1 MFRFNIAHH
10 VHEDR
15 LLIAIHRYDYQ
26 TLDSVLFTSLEV
38 NANILLTL
46 LRHDNLLPALP
57 FQILADLIDPRGENA
72 GSTLTN
78 YHIVRHFES
87 LGTWKGQ
94 TVDFSLGPDVVAD
107 YAGRPDQ
114 DMAVLVQTE
123 GLGPIIAA
131 ERLGTGRP

>member
-1 MFRFNIAHH
+1 MPRRINSFDYVVQHGK
-10 VHEDR
+10 
-15 LLIAIHRYDYQ
+15 AI
-26 TLDSVLFTSLEV
+26 S
-38 NANILLTL
+38 ACG
-46 LRHDNLLPALP
+46 LP
-57 FQILADLIDPRGENA
+57 FDSCQNEAVTGGLV
-72 GSTLTN
+72 TLTN

-94 TVDFSLGPDVVAD
+94 TVDFSLGPDVVAE

-123 GLGPIIAA
+123 GVGPILAA